1 MSMQHALL
9 WLALFFALGF
19 EFINGFHDTA
29 NAVATVIYTKTLRPI
44 WAVLWS
50 GLWNFAG
57 ALSSTG
63 AVAYGIIRLLPP
75 ELMDSHSIS
84 GIAVIFSFLI
94 SAIIWN
100 LGTWWFG
107 LPISSSHTLIGSIM
121 GVGIAASLIL
131 PQGDI
136 AHGINWDQLGQALLA
151 LLVSP
156 LVGFGISYLLML
168 LAKRLNVGVNRPPPD
183 LDKPPPARMRA
194 FLLLTS
200 MGVSFAHGSNDG
212 QKGMGIIMLVLFGLF
227 PHDYHLDPATNAI
240 PFWVKMIVAVMLGLG
255 TMIGWKRVVTT
266 IGERIGREHLTYRQ
280 GAVAELVAACTIFT
294 SDRFGLPVSTTHV
307 LSSGIAGTMIANH
320 SGVQRR
326 TIRNIA
332 LAWVLT
338 LPVCVLLGA
347 AVLSGVLLLVTNVL
361 G

>member
-1 MSMQHALL
+1 MQQIFL
-9 WLALFFALGF
+9 WLALFLALGF

-29 NAVATVIYTKTLRPI
+29 NAVATVIYTKTLRPT

-50 GLWNFAG
+50 GFWNFAG
-57 ALSSTG
+57 ALMSTG
-63 AVAYGIIRLLPP
+63 AVAYGIINLLPP
-75 ELMDSHSIS
+75 GLMDSHSIP

-107 LPISSSHTLIGSIM
+107 LPISSSHTLIGSIL
-121 GVGIAASLIL
+121 GVGIAASFIL
-131 PQGDI
+131 GT
-136 AHGINWDQLGQALLA
+136 AGINWGQFDRALLS
-151 LLVSP
+151 LLISP
-156 LVGFGISYLLML
+156 LVGFGFSYGLML
-168 LAKRLNVGVNRPPPD
+168 VAKVFHIGANRAPPKLDEPPP
-183 LDKPPPARMRA
+183 PRMRA
-194 FLLLTS
+194 FLLATS

-227 PHDYHLDPATNAI
+227 PQDYHLDPATNGI
-240 PFWVKMIVAVMLGLG
+240 PFWVKLIVAITLGLG
-255 TMIGWKRVVTT
+255 TTIGWKRVVKT

-280 GAVAELVAACTIFT
+280 GAVDELVAACTIFA

-307 LSSGIAGTMIANH
+307 LSSGVAGTMIANH

-347 AVLSGVLLLVTNVL
+347 AVLSGVLLLVSQVV

>member
-1 MSMQHALL
+1 MQQVFL
-9 WLALFFALGF
+9 WAALFLALGF

-29 NAVATVIYTKTLRPI
+29 NAVATVIYTKTLRPL

-57 ALSSTG
+57 ALTSTG
-63 AVAYGIIRLLPP
+63 AVAYGIINLLPP
-75 ELMDSHSIS
+75 DLMDSHSIS
-84 GIAVIFSFLI
+84 GVAVIFSFLI

-100 LGTWWFG
+100 LSTWWFG

-131 PQGDI
+131 PQGSGTS
-136 AHGINWDQLGQALLA
+136 GINWDQAELA
-151 LLVSP
+151 LLSLLISP
-156 LVGFGISYLLML
+156 LIGFVFSYGLMKLATTFKVGI
-168 LAKRLNVGVNRPPPD
+168 NRPPPV
-183 LDKPPPARMRA
+183 LDQPPPARMRA
-194 FLLLTS
+194 FLLATS

-227 PHDYHLDPATNAI
+227 PHDYHLDPATNGI
-240 PFWVKMIVAVMLGLG
+240 PFWVKLIVAVTLGLG
-255 TMIGWKRVVTT
+255 TMVGWKRVVTT

-280 GAVAELVAACTIFT
+280 GAVAEMVAACTIFAA
-294 SDRFGLPVSTTHV
+294 DRFGLPVSTTHV
-307 LSSGIAGTMIANH
+307 LSSGVAGTMIASH

-347 AVLSGVLLLVTNVL
+347 AVLSGVLLLVSRVL
-361 G
+361 S